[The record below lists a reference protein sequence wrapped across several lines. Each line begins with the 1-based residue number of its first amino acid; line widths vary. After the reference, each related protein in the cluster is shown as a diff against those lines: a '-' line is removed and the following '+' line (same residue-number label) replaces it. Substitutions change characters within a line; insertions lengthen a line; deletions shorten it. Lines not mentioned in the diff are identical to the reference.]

1 MREAT
6 AMYRYRC
13 GQCRST
19 SPSVSSRAALALEQR
34 SHRFLFHGGHIPDG
48 ERIIEPA
55 PFVAS
60 DIPLRQWVIG
70 GIMTLAIIAGILLRH
85 L

>member
-1 MREAT
+1 
-6 AMYRYRC
+6 MYRYRC

-19 SPSVSSRAALALEQR
+19 SPSVSSRAALAQEQR

-55 PFVAS
+55 PFAVS
-60 DIPLRQWVIG
+60 DIPLGQWAAGAV
-70 GIMTLAIIAGILLRH
+70 MTLIIVAGLLVRFT
-85 L
+85 